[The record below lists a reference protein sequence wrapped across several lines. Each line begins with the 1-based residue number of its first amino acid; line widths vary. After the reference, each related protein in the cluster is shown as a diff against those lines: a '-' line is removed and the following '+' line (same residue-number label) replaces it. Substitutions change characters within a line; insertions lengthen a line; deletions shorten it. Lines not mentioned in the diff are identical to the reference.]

1 MGGHRVAQ
9 EELDRLTPV
18 LLAESLHGGERVGV
32 VVPDDHRRAGA
43 WTGQHRIPM
52 PYGRPVSTH
61 GLAPPRAVIF
71 DFNGTLSYDEPLLAR
86 IFARMFGEV
95 GVDVDEDLYFQEF
108 AGYSDIEIVERVL
121 THFDRYEPALAARMA
136 ERRSELY
143 LEAVTEQSPVLPAAA
158 DFVRRVAERVPV
170 AIVTGALRRDVAA
183 VLEVSGL
190 GELFGVLVS
199 AEDVQQGKPHPEGYL
214 TGLRLLNEDAAEPIA
229 AADVLVFE
237 DSPVGLAAAHAAG
250 MRCVVVAGTV
260 PRERVAAADA
270 IVSALD
276 WSIPLVEGWT

>member
-1 MGGHRVAQ
+1 
-9 EELDRLTPV
+9 
-18 LLAESLHGGERVGV
+18 
-32 VVPDDHRRAGA
+32 
-43 WTGQHRIPM
+43 M
-52 PYGRPVSTH
+52 PYGRPVSRH

-199 AEDVQQGKPHPEGYL
+199 AEDVQQGKPHPEGYR
-214 TGLRLLNEDAAEPIA
+214 TGLQLLNEDAAEPIA

-270 IVSALD
+270 IVSSLD